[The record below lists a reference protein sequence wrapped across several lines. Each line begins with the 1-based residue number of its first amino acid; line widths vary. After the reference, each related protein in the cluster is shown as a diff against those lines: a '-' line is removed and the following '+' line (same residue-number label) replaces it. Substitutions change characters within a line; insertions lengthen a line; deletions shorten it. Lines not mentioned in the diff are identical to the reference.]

1 MIKDLNLEYFLE
13 NLQNQMGWQG
23 YTATALESEIGVYS
37 GYISRMKSDPQKL
50 PALDIA
56 WKMAQALHINLEWLI
71 EGSIDPENRDGD
83 FLYSFLERLFD
94 LTHERRMRWT
104 ECEYGVINE
113 AISLNRVL
121 RGFPFLE
128 RLGDRADAPVRL
140 RSLCEPSFQV
150 ALRESAWSA
159 PLDEHRKIWIVPL
172 RGFLETGE
180 EPPNDRIEEEW
191 IELVLQDEA
200 GSAEPAPICH
210 SMTHWEYLEP
220 SIRKLLQEVQ
230 VSSRDLILDQDV
242 KTILTAFMEKTDVSR
257 INQKEDSAK

>member
-1 MIKDLNLEYFLE
+1 MIKDLDREHFLE

-23 YTATALESEIGVYS
+23 YSAAALENEIGVYS

-56 WKMAQALHINLEWLI
+56 WKMAQVLHVNLEWLL

-113 AISLNRVL
+113 AVSLNRML

-128 RLGDRADAPVRL
+128 KAGDRDDSPVRL

-150 ALRESAWSA
+150 ALMESAWSA

-172 RGFLETGE
+172 RGFLETGD

-191 IELVLQDEA
+191 IELVLQDEN

-210 SMTHWEYLEP
+210 SMTRWEYLEP

-230 VSSRDLILDQDV
+230 VCSRDLSLQPDV
-242 KTILTAFMEKTDVSR
+242 KSILTAFMDKTAGTKANDEK
-257 INQKEDSAK
+257 ECME

>member
-1 MIKDLNLEYFLE
+1 MIKELDREHFLE
-13 NLQNQMGWQG
+13 NLQDQMGWQG
-23 YTATALESEIGVYS
+23 YTAAALESEIGVYG

-56 WKMAQALHINLEWLI
+56 WKMAQALHVNLEWLL
-71 EGSIDPENRDGD
+71 EGSIDPTNRDGD

-104 ECEYGVINE
+104 ECEYGVIKE
-113 AISLNRVL
+113 AVSLNRML

-150 ALRESAWSA
+150 SLMESAWSA

-172 RGFLETGE
+172 RGFLETGD

-191 IELVLQDEA
+191 IELALQDEA
-200 GSAEPAPICH
+200 ASAEPAPIYR
-210 SMTHWEYLEP
+210 SMTQGEFLEP
-220 SIRKLLQEVQ
+220 SLRKLLKEVE
-230 VSSRDLILDQDV
+230 VTSRDLILDQDI
-242 KTILTAFMEKTDVSR
+242 KTILTAFLEKTNASP
-257 INQKEDSAK
+257 